1 MLIQKA
7 LADKLGV
14 VESPARIART
24 LADHRVRLRHPEVL
38 AADSN
43 WRESQGIQEPDLRE
57 VDFETLDNAISSM
70 KRLEALRKRFLSEG
84 DESRLQIVVEQAV
97 ELKLELARKPTEL
110 ASEIVQWLAIWL
122 QNPEIFEDWSEL
134 RQNSLEFR
142 ERFTSRN

>member
-1 MLIQKA
+1 L
-7 LADKLGV
+7 
-14 VESPARIART
+14 
-24 LADHRVRLRHPEVL
+24 
-38 AADSN
+38 
-43 WRESQGIQEPDLRE
+43 
-57 VDFETLDNAISSM
+57 ET
-70 KRLEALRKRFLSEG
+70 LRKRFLSEG